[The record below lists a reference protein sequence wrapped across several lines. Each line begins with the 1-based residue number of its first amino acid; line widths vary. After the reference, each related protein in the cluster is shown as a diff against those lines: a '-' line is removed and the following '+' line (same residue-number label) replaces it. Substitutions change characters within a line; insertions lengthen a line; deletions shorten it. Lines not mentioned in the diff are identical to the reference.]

1 MTNRIGRREWL
12 GLSAVL
18 AATFMGQVDGFIV
31 NVASPSIQLD
41 LDAGFDQIQ
50 FVGAAYVIAFGA
62 LLITGA
68 RLGDRLGHRV
78 VFGWGVVAFTLTSLL
93 CGLAPNAE
101 LLIGARFL
109 QGAAAAF
116 MAPQVLSIV
125 RATVTD
131 TEQRAKVVSVY
142 GVVIGLGVISGI
154 AGGGIL
160 VDLDIAGLGWRPALL
175 VNVPIG
181 LVILALC
188 PLLPKGE
195 GNAGSRL
202 DGAGAAL
209 TTIAL
214 PALLVPLIFGPDGAW
229 WLWLGLPL
237 AAVVF
242 AALAVQQKTLVA
254 RGGAPLF
261 PPRVFRARGMRLS
274 LLTVMSLFAMNSGL
288 FLVFTYYLQT
298 GLLLE
303 PMVAGLMFVPLG
315 FGFSLGSAANRWVTR
330 KVNAPVPVVGC
341 SMVAVVVIA
350 GAAITRAPEAAQP
363 VLLAIMIGLA
373 GLAQGMVVAPL
384 VAGILSRVV
393 PADAGAA
400 SGLSSTVTQLGL
412 ALGVAVVGAVYRLVL
427 GATPGEPGVPFADH
441 ATAFAAAA
449 GLLAV
454 LAIATS
460 VLSARLH
467 RLPAEP
473 ADDAAPVAPPTEQK
487 REAVAVAAAAPT
499 TKRSPR

>member
-1 MTNRIGRREWL
+1 MTGTIGRREWL
-12 GLSAVL
+12 ALSAVL

-78 VFGWGVVAFTLTSLL
+78 VFAYGVAAFTLTSLL
-93 CGLAPNAE
+93 CGIAPNAE

-116 MAPQVLSIV
+116 MAPQVLSII
-125 RATVTD
+125 RAAVTD

-160 VDLDIAGLGWRPALL
+160 VDLDLAGLGWRPALL

-181 LVILALC
+181 LAILALC

-195 GNAGSRL
+195 RNAGSRL

-214 PALLVPLIFGPDGAW
+214 PALLVPLIFGPEGPG
-229 WLWLGLPL
+229 WLWLGLPVA
-237 AAVVF
+237 AAVF
-242 AALAVQQKTLVA
+242 ALLAVQQRTLVA

-315 FGFSLGSAANRWVTR
+315 FGFSLGSAANRWVVR
-330 KVNAPVPVVGC
+330 RVNAPVPVVGC
-341 SMVAVVVIA
+341 TMVAVVVLA
-350 GAAITRAPEAAQP
+350 GAVITRAPEGAQP

-393 PADAGAA
+393 PTDAGAA
-400 SGLSSTVTQLGL
+400 SGLASTVTQLGL
-412 ALGVAVVGAVYRLVL
+412 ALGVAISGVVYRTVL
-427 GATPGEPGVPFADH
+427 GATPGDPGVPFADH

-454 LAIATS
+454 LAITTS
-460 VLSARLH
+460 LLSARLH

-473 ADDAAPVAPPTEQK
+473 AEETADEPAPPTEQK
-487 REAVAVAAAAPT
+487 REAVAVAAAAST
-499 TKRSPR
+499 TKRSP